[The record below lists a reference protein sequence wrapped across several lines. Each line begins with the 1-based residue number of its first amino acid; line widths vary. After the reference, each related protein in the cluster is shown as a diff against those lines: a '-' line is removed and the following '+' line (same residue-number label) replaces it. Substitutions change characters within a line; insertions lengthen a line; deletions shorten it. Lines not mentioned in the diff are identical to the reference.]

1 VSRVWVEVS
10 PGRQRLVEVDTPA
23 TGGSNAPFIRREHLS
38 PKARRALRIQLGRDF
53 DSESSLR
60 AYLKQNDM
68 RLIDKGEK
76 VDKDRKTREAWLKD
90 TKPGQRKGGPHVGS
104 HGYNH
109 WAWLLALGLGPF
121 LV

>member
-1 VSRVWVEVS
+1 MSLIWVEVA
-10 PGRQRLVEVDTPA
+10 PGRQRLIDAGVKTA
-23 TGGSNAPFIRREHLS
+23 AGSNAPYIRPEHLS

-60 AYLKQNDM
+60 AYLKANDL

-90 TKPGQRKGGPHVGS
+90 TKPGERKGGPHVGS

-109 WAWLLALGLGPF
+109 W
-121 LV
+121 